1 MLLEGMVILTGSIAY
16 MVLSNSKDKTP
27 SNTKETPEHPD
38 KHVTDT
44 YEYFYNLT
52 LDEQRRYFS
61 DNLDLLYYK
70 HDKSVGFTQS
80 VYFNA
85 KHAAEIARRTGKCF
99 NNKNKVY

>member
-1 MLLEGMVILTGSIAY
+1 MLLEIGVIIGGSIAY

-27 SNTKETPEHPD
+27 RDNNQTRENESS
-38 KHVTDT
+38 HVTDT

-70 HDKSVGFTQS
+70 HDTSIGFTES

-85 KHAAEIARRTGKCF
+85 KHAAEIARRTGKEF
-99 NNKNKVY
+99 TNINKVY